1 MSGFSP
7 SRAIIRSPSDIKLV
21 PATGKVVKVEDG
33 KKLIATGDIEAQT
46 NLLTNRIRPYSG
58 VDEVTGGK
66 KLIATGDIEAQT
78 KLLTNWIESYSGD
91 IVKIYKSGAVIK
103 LEIVNL
109 DGTRTISLHT
119 DSLGGYIETTG
130 TDSDL
135 RLNPIRDIDAM
146 GHLIKN
152 VGTVDGVDISAHDH
166 GSATAQTRLASKD
179 RKRQAQV
186 RIPASIA
193 GDIFEKAIFSAPEA
207 CTITKVGIISDT
219 TLTGQDTNY
228 ATIKLVDKG
237 SDGSGTDVIGSR
249 DYTLGNNATAFDLDD
264 NYGVLAN
271 TSLVAGD
278 VVSIKKEITL
288 TGLATPD
295 LVAIVEYIID

>member
-7 SRAIIRSPSDIKLV
+7 SRLIIRSPSDIKLV
-21 PATGKVVKVEDG
+21 PATGKVVKVED
-33 KKLIATGDIEAQT
+33 
-46 NLLTNRIRPYSG
+46 
-58 VDEVTGGK
+58 GK

-152 VGTVDGVDISAHDH
+152 VGTVDGVDISAHNH
-166 GSATAQTRLASKD
+166 SSATAQTRLASKD

-186 RIPASIA
+186 RILASIA
-193 GDIFEKAIFSAPEA
+193 GDTFEKAIFSAPEA

-219 TLTGQDTNY
+219 TLTGQDTDY

-271 TSLVAGD
+271 TGLVAGD
-278 VVSIKKEITL
+278 VVSIKKEITS